1 MPHGAAKRLFLEKG
15 DGYRDSP
22 LPASNSSDLWGALSS
37 LRAVRDHKAAGAVA
51 GSAAPVCGQHRQQR
65 LFLWSRGCSTGQGMQ
80 GRVPLGGDR
89 TQRGRR

>member
-51 GSAAPVCGQHRQQR
+51 GSAAPVCGAAQATTSVPLEPWLQHR
-65 LFLWSRGCSTGQGMQ
+65 TGHAGTCA
-80 GRVPLGGDR
+80 P
-89 TQRGRR
+89 RR